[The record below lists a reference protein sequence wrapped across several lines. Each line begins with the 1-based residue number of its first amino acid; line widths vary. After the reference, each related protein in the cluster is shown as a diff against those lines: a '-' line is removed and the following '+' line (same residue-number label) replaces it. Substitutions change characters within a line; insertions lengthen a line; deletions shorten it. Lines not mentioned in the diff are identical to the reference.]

1 MKGKILTACLVLA
14 LLLKLFIDG
23 FVDINKFGG
32 QFKSINLHKQ
42 LSFYSNPDDGEMA
55 QVARNVLIG
64 KGFVTDISFD
74 RPKFRTD
81 TEWQTAFRPKLNV
94 LVHVAGLKIYLLL
107 HPQYNILEDKNI
119 PAPYFEAFTTTI
131 FVVKNLLFL
140 ISLFYFFRLAGVF
153 LNKDRALGATILYCL
168 YPSIILYVGMINIFE
183 CLIMPCLV
191 IIASIHLYNRKNYK
205 PFSFSE
211 ILFFALAIPTI
222 CFLKMQVSLIMIF
235 LYLVMLADVISESIR
250 IKQYLLAYMPA
261 NIIIALFTF
270 YIISSNY
277 QTTGRAIISNQ
288 SALNLFHGNNPFAK
302 GSWNPSIWKQYAKE
316 IDPILE
322 KNKEKLSSD
331 EFTETQFY
339 KTWAVDWMKTHP
351 KQELLLCFRKLAIY
365 FLPNNSNCWKIN
377 PITLFVHICFFGFV
391 FFFFWGKFK
400 GIEFLYILAPVTA
413 ILAVNLIFFVEYR
426 WRYLADPFM
435 VLTACVFI
443 DFVLN
448 KLKPQSSLTRTPG
461 N

>member
-107 HPQYNILEDKNI
+107 HPDYNITADKNI
-119 PAPYFEAFTTTI
+119 PAPYFEALAKTI
-131 FVVKNLLFL
+131 FAVKNLLFI
-140 ISLFYFFRLAGVF
+140 ISLFYFFRLAGLF
-153 LNKDRALGATILYCL
+153 LSKNRALMATILYCV

-191 IIASIHLYNRKNYK
+191 IIISTHLYNRRKNK
-205 PFSFSE
+205 PFSFFE
-211 ILFFALAIPTI
+211 ILFFALAIPVI

-235 LYLVMLADVISESIR
+235 LYLVMLADVILEPTR

-261 NIIIALFTF
+261 NIIIALFAF
-270 YIISSNY
+270 YTINSNY
-277 QTTGRAIISNQ
+277 QATGRAIISNQ

-302 GSWNPSIWKQYAKE
+302 GSWNPIVWKQYAKE

-322 KNKEKLSSD
+322 KNKDKLSSD

-339 KTWAVDWMKTHP
+339 KTWALEWIKTHP
-351 KQELLLCFRKLAIY
+351 KQELLLCLRKFIIY

-377 PITLFVHICFFGFV
+377 PITLFVHICFFGFIC
-391 FFFFWGKFK
+391 FFFIGKFRN
-400 GIEFLYILAPVTA
+400 IEFLYILAPVTA

-435 VLTACVFI
+435 VLAAFVFI

-448 KLKPQSSLTRTPG
+448 KMKPKSSLPNTSD